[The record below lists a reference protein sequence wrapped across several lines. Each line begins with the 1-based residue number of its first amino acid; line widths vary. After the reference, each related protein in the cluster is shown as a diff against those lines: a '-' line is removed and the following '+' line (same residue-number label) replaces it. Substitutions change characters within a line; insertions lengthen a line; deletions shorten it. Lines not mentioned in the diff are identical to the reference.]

1 MIITSG
7 HSKSEVSGV
16 SVQRTESREQKTE
29 VEVNECGI
37 RNAEKEMVECLIFY
51 FPHSNFRIP
60 WCLTPET

>member
-51 FPHSNFRIP
+51 FPHSAFQLP
-60 WCLTPET
+60 HSLVPDT